1 MLVATGRIEK
11 ERFNTSRMIVLV
23 LTSRVKVLSIRAGHR
38 ACVYKQGK
46 SAHYEQDTGLVFT
59 SRVKVKNII
68 VLVATSSVEV
78 LGIGRLLGS
87 EVLPILWQQPMPA
100 LAAPV
105 LPAPKP
111 CICLLFNARDGP
123 YCTYRQYK
131 PAHICSQCRGPHPR
145 SLCGRQANG
154 GPEAVGKNSAAGS
167 HKHLSQE

>member
-1 MLVATGRIEK
+1 MLVATGRVEK

-23 LTSRVKVLSIRAGHR
+23 FTSRVKVLSIRAGHR
-38 ACVYKQGK
+38 ACV
-46 SAHYEQDTGLVFT
+46 T

-78 LGIGRLLGS
+78 LGISRLLGS

-111 CICLLFNARDGP
+111 CICLLFNTRDGL